1 MFNTWPKYRRVLVN
15 LDDDRAI
22 DGLLIA
28 VRGPLLV
35 LADASL
41 LVPGR
46 EPAPMDGHIYIERTR
61 VIFLQASPGRS

>member
-1 MFNTWPKYRRVLVN
+1 MFNRWPKYRRVLVN

-28 VRGPLLV
+28 VRGPLLL

-41 LVPGR
+41 LIPGR
-46 EPAPMDGHIYIERTR
+46 EPAPMDGQVYIERTR
-61 VIFLQASPGRS
+61 VAFLQATGRE

>member
-1 MFNTWPKYRRVLVN
+1 MFSRWPVYRRVLVN

-28 VRGPLLV
+28 VRGPLLE
-35 LADASL
+35 LADSSL

-46 EPAPMDGHIYIERTR
+46 EPAPMDGHVYVERAR
-61 VIFLQASPGRS
+61 VVFLQASPGRG